1 MLCLRKFP
9 VAKKIMDKRGV
20 LGFSVGK
27 ILSYGAEKFRSGTLL
42 CFVLQN
48 SDSEKDYG

>member
-27 ILSYGAEKFRSGTLL
+27 FLSYSAENIRRGTLL
-42 CFVLQN
+42 C
-48 SDSEKDYG
+48 